1 MHQLR
6 VGIMGLGSIF
16 HRVMTDLP
24 NAAHCKLTALAARD
38 AARARTE
45 AEKYGVPL
53 SFGSY
58 EELVQ
63 CPEVDLVYIATPH
76 NLHHAHTLLALGHK
90 KHVLCEKAF
99 AMNPRETGEM
109 IACARQERLFL
120 MEAMWTRFLPAMG
133 RLKEMLDSGELG
145 EIRHIDANFSYAY
158 PYTPAS
164 RVYDPALGGGALMD
178 VGVYP
183 LSVCCM
189 LLGRPDRWQVS
200 GVLAPSGVDRRVCMQ
215 LGFGEATCQCM
226 AGVDVGGD
234 SRMRIF
240 TTRGLVEVPDF
251 WHATSFIFAGKEF
264 VFPPETEGHHHQFE
278 HAAACIA
285 RGETESPVMP
295 LEETAFLMN
304 LIFQMRRKMGV
315 IFPGD

>member
-1 MHQLR
+1 
-6 VGIMGLGSIF
+6 
-16 HRVMTDLP
+16 
-24 NAAHCKLTALAARD
+24 
-38 AARARTE
+38 
-45 AEKYGVPL
+45 
-53 SFGSY
+53 
-58 EELVQ
+58 
-63 CPEVDLVYIATPH
+63 
-76 NLHHAHTLLALGHK
+76 
-90 KHVLCEKAF
+90 
-99 AMNPRETGEM
+99 
-109 IACARQERLFL
+109 
-120 MEAMWTRFLPAMG
+120 MG

-178 VGVYP
+178 VGGYP

-215 LGFGEATCQCM
+215 LGFGESTCQCM
-226 AGVDVGGD
+226 AGVDVEGD

-251 WHATSFIFAGKEF
+251 WHATNFTFAGKEF

>member
-1 MHQLR
+1 MNQLR

-164 RVYDPALGGGALMD
+164 RVYDPALGGGYFIHA
-178 VGVYP
+178 
-183 LSVCCM
+183 S
-189 LLGRPDRWQVS
+189 S
-200 GVLAPSGVDRRVCMQ
+200 GA
-215 LGFGEATCQCM
+215 
-226 AGVDVGGD
+226 
-234 SRMRIF
+234 
-240 TTRGLVEVPDF
+240 GLVIVS
-251 WHATSFIFAGKEF
+251 TLNSGYYKEAF
-264 VFPPETEGHHHQFE
+264 SWGRR
-278 HAAACIA
+278 IA
-285 RGETESPVMP
+285 
-295 LEETAFLMN
+295 
-304 LIFQMRRKMGV
+304 
-315 IFPGD
+315 D